1 MRPSLF
7 PSDQELPT
15 WMHTILCI
23 GVVAP
28 FAAFL
33 LWFGLAAIVTGQ
45 LEPLPGP
52 DFGQYFFGESAVSG
66 RAARVAGVSLL
77 LLGLAFL
84 GLGLSFTRF
93 AAETRLQRVVPF
105 VLLAASLIL
114 SSCVPRLH

>member
-1 MRPSLF
+1 M
-7 PSDQELPT
+7 
-15 WMHTILCI
+15 
-23 GVVAP
+23 
-28 FAAFL
+28 
-33 LWFGLAAIVTGQ
+33 
-45 LEPLPGP
+45 
-52 DFGQYFFGESAVSG
+52 SG

-93 AAETRLQRVVPF
+93 AAETRLLRVVPF